1 MAKLDGT
8 LREPTPTGALAD
20 RADIYRV
27 AVVLLRDAGML
38 AQATPEDVLFLA
50 QWLTPSTEG

>member
-1 MAKLDGT
+1 MASIDGT
-8 LREPTPTGALAD
+8 LREPTPTGVLAD
-20 RADIYRV
+20 RADCYRI
-27 AVVLLRDAGML
+27 AVVLLRESGML